1 SETVRAALGAY
12 LTQPWWLLG
21 LGLAAA
27 IVLRGPRDVGTF
39 LRALA
44 VALAAVAL
52 AGPVVPGG
60 RQGLAVVV
68 DVSDSVG
75 GAALRRAAELGAGL
89 PAPDAVVL
97 AGAEAVNAASLP
109 AEVPAFLATGGTDP
123 ARALRGATA
132 GGAGRGLPVPGGAA
146 PPGPRRPGRDRR
158 RRRRG
163 TARPGRRRAAGRG
176 PALPPRRARRRRPR
190 AEPLRRGPVR
200 TDPAQPGRARP
211 DRRGRRRRALG
222 RGHDG
227 APLGRRRR
235 RRPADAGGARRARPH
250 RRAVHVHG
258 RVG

>member
-75 GAALRRAAELGAGL
+75 GAAPRRAAEPVARLPVPAAVLVAGR
-89 PAPDAVVL
+89 PAPDACVL
-97 AGAEAVNAASLP
+97 AGAEAVRAATLP
-109 AEVPAFLATGGTDP
+109 AEVPAFAATGGTDL
-123 ARALRGATA
+123 ARALQVATA
-132 GGAGRGLPVPGGAA
+132 GGAGRVLLVSDGVA
-146 PPGPRRPGRDRR
+146 PPGEVLSS
-158 RRRRG
+158 
-163 TARPGRRRAAGRG
+163 
-176 PALPPRRARRRRPR
+176 LPSV
-190 AEPLRRGPVR
+190 PV
-200 TDPAQPGRARP
+200 D
-211 DRRGRRRRALG
+211 
-222 RGHDG
+222 
-227 APLGRRRR
+227 
-235 RRPADAGGARRARPH
+235 
-250 RRAVHVHG
+250 V
-258 RVG
+258 